1 MANTNFAVDWA
12 VAQGANGIECDIHFD
27 GSGNPSI
34 IEHGPG
40 CDCGCATGN
49 DHICVAL
56 QGRCSGSKARENPAT
71 YMQNIARHAGIALF
85 FVDSKVSARMGQTLV
100 KAGKNLIS
108 FMDKNLFDYGYKGK
122 VVISSASFSTFAY
135 VQAAAIAAK
144 GSRNSHRYFFTV
156 DQEGNNYEGVMNK
169 MCPVTNN
176 RVYGTGTGSCGEV
189 VTYYDAIKAA
199 VAGKK
204 QGENG
209 KRYDVVRTIEPES
222 GPWGEFTNT
231 VYCNANTWAIGFRQ
245 RVEKPCDNCDD
256 TALNALELLCAK
268 KDGTSV
274 NSIKPHSGFWGDWS
288 NVVRCPG
295 SNNFLKGVSF
305 KIEPPQ
311 ESGDDT
317 AANDSQFACS
327 QSRNIFASNGDP
339 WGDWKPMKYCSPST
353 AICGFS
359 LKLEDTQNEGDDT
372 AANGAKFECCTL

>member
-1 MANTNFAVDWA
+1 M
-12 VAQGANGIECDIHFD
+12 
-27 GSGNPSI
+27 
-34 IEHGPG
+34 
-40 CDCGCATGN
+40 
-49 DHICVAL
+49 
-56 QGRCSGSKARENPAT
+56 
-71 YMQNIARHAGIALF
+71 
-85 FVDSKVSARMGQTLV
+85 
-100 KAGKNLIS
+100 LI
-108 FMDKNLFDYGYKGK
+108 L
-122 VVISSASFSTFAY
+122 
-135 VQAAAIAAK
+135 
-144 GSRNSHRYFFTV
+144 
-156 DQEGNNYEGVMNK
+156 
-169 MCPVTNN
+169 
-176 RVYGTGTGSCGEV
+176 
-189 VTYYDAIKAA
+189 
-199 VAGKK
+199 
-204 QGENG
+204 G

>member
-85 FVDSKVSARMGQTLV
+85 FVDSKVSARMGQTL
-100 KAGKNLIS
+100 
-108 FMDKNLFDYGYKGK
+108 GK

-204 QGENG
+204 QGEN
-209 KRYDVVRTIEPES
+209 
-222 GPWGEFTNT
+222 
-231 VYCNANTWAIGFRQ
+231 
-245 RVEKPCDNCDD
+245 
-256 TALNALELLCAK
+256 
-268 KDGTSV
+268 
-274 NSIKPHSGFWGDWS
+274 
-288 NVVRCPG
+288 
-295 SNNFLKGVSF
+295 
-305 KIEPPQ
+305 
-311 ESGDDT
+311 
-317 AANDSQFACS
+317 
-327 QSRNIFASNGDP
+327 
-339 WGDWKPMKYCSPST
+339 
-353 AICGFS
+353 
-359 LKLEDTQNEGDDT
+359 
-372 AANGAKFECCTL
+372 

>member
-209 KRYDVVRTIEPES
+209 MNYIYTVDKEHIMREYINLGVEGIM
-222 GPWGEFTNT
+222 TNRIALVKKLAISLGLRIAKPNDPIPFST
-231 VYCNANTWAIGFRQ
+231 KNTCS
-245 RVEKPCDNCDD
+245 KCDD
-256 TALNALELLCAK
+256 
-268 KDGTSV
+268 
-274 NSIKPHSGFWGDWS
+274 
-288 NVVRCPG
+288 
-295 SNNFLKGVSF
+295 
-305 KIEPPQ
+305 
-311 ESGDDT
+311 
-317 AANDSQFACS
+317 
-327 QSRNIFASNGDP
+327 
-339 WGDWKPMKYCSPST
+339 M
-353 AICGFS
+353 
-359 LKLEDTQNEGDDT
+359 NERVQ
-372 AANGAKFECCTL
+372 